1 MIPHTTKRRLL
12 TLAGLAL
19 LQVATVHAQKTPA
32 DVRVVTDANRAAIE
46 AAMPA
51 GLLMPAKQP
60 RRILVLSRSMG
71 FYHKATPLGKV
82 FFENV
87 QKAFKGYTFVMS
99 DEPKDYTPENL
110 KQYDALLLNNGT
122 GVHKLLTD
130 VATQKGIIQFVQ
142 DGGGI
147 MGIHAASDGGWPE
160 YNEMIGSRFAGH
172 PWTAGGT
179 HAFLNEQPAHGMTKQ
194 FGSAFP
200 FKDEIYISKDYFDRE
215 KFRVLI
221 SMDLSDK
228 ETASKPGGKTR
239 RHDMD
244 YAVSHVRAFG
254 EGRVFYTSFG
264 HTDLAYFDNNVLTH
278 YLAGIQYVAGDLEIE
293 DAPIVFYDRL
303 KAHDGPLYVEAK
315 QKLVNMIRH
324 ADTPEKKQE
333 VAALCTKLIKDRSA
347 TAASRQ
353 LAIESLSPFATADSL
368 QVVAGVLAET
378 SIQHVA
384 LLFISEHAD
393 DKAFSEIAEKTWGKL
408 DDAGKAA
415 VITAMGARGSAFA
428 DKLPTLAKQGA
439 VPTRTAAIIALG
451 RCGEKQHADA
461 LLKLADAELA
471 AVRDAAVVDIAG
483 RQAAAEA
490 GPLYAHLLT
499 HSRSVPV
506 RQAALLGV
514 VRSVPSKSEELV
526 LRYLSGSDA
535 AMTQTAIMASALVQG
550 GAMTSKLAELAADE
564 ANPNAVALVN
574 ALARRDGPEVIPA
587 LETLLE
593 VPAVRVDAIKMLAV
607 AGGAGQVPTLA
618 GIMAEGDGDS
628 RAAATDA
635 LIRLR
640 GDGVDQAIADLI
652 VNGPANARLA
662 LLNICDDR
670 RTPILVHAAAQFIAS
685 EDSKMALAALKA
697 VALGGSKAEFESLC
711 ALVLS
716 DPRNSKVVGALGKLG
731 SRLGDDDAVV
741 TALVSHAKRGA
752 PKAKPAFV
760 KLLSG
765 YPVPAAET
773 YLMSLVSGQTAETEL
788 AAVKTLVGWGNATAL
803 QALLDAC
810 EKGQTEAIRD
820 LAYKGVS
827 EMTANDRTVAPQDRL
842 ATLSA
847 LLEKA
852 GTDTQIVSVLNALA
866 SVPDAG
872 VEALAK
878 AYEDHAGSGVADAA
892 KAAVSGSAELMS
904 KVDWVFSSNFNNSPG
919 QHKLMVDLDPETRWT
934 SKAYMVKSDAMWI
947 TVDLGYEQAVT
958 SVVLDAAPSGGDF
971 PRKYELYLS
980 NDPDNFGEPV
990 ASGNGAALTDITC
1003 DATGRYLKIV
1013 QTGKQGPFWSI
1024 HELKINGRPREK

>member
-1 MIPHTTKRRLL
+1 
-12 TLAGLAL
+12 L

-46 AAMPA
+46 AAMPEK
-51 GLLMPAKQP
+51 LLVPAKQP

-71 FYHKATPLGKV
+71 FYHKATPLGNV

-87 QKAFKGYTFVMS
+87 QKTFEGYAFVMS
-99 DEPKDYTPENL
+99 DEPEDYTPANL
-110 KQYDALLLNNGT
+110 KQYDALILNNGT
-122 GVHKLLTD
+122 GVQKLLAD

-147 MGIHAASDGGWPE
+147 MCIHAASDGGWPE

-172 PWTAGGT
+172 PWGAGGT
-179 HAFLNEQPAHGMTKQ
+179 HAFLNELPAHGMTKQ
-194 FGSAFP
+194 FDPAFR

-221 SMDLSDK
+221 SMDLSDTA
-228 ETASKPGGKTR
+228 TASKPAGTANRGDR
-239 RHDMD
+239 DFS
-244 YAVSHVRAFG
+244 VSHVRVFG

-264 HTDLAYFDNNVLTH
+264 HTDQAYFDHNVLTH
-278 YLAGIQYVAGDLEIE
+278 YLAGIQYVAGDLDVE
-293 DAPIVFYDRL
+293 DAPIGFYDRL
-303 KAHDGPLYVEAK
+303 KARDGPLYVEAK
-315 QKLVNMIRH
+315 QKFVNMIRA
-324 ADTPEKKQE
+324 ADTPEKKRE
-333 VAALCTKLIKDRSA
+333 VAALCTKLITDRSA

-353 LAIESLSPFATADSL
+353 LAIESLSHFATADSL
-368 QVVAGVLAET
+368 QVVAAVLADK
-378 SIQHVA
+378 SIQHAA

-393 DKAFSEIAEKTWGKL
+393 DRSFSEIAEKTWGKL

-415 VITAMGARGSAFA
+415 VITAMGARGAAFA
-428 DKLPTLAKQGA
+428 DKLLALAKQGA
-439 VPTRTAAIIALG
+439 APTRTAAISALG
-451 RCGEKQHADA
+451 HCGAKQHADA
-461 LLKLADAELA
+461 LLKLAGVEVAE
-471 AVRDAAVVDIAG
+471 VRDAAVVDIAG
-483 RQAAAEA
+483 RLAAAEA

-499 HSRSVPV
+499 NSRSVPV
-506 RQAALLGV
+506 RQAALLGL
-514 VRSVPSKSEELV
+514 VRSVPSKSEALV
-526 LRYLSGSDA
+526 LRYLSGPDA
-535 AMTQTAIMASALVQG
+535 AMKQTAIMASALVQG
-550 GAMTSKLAELAADE
+550 GAMTTKLADLAADE

-587 LETLLE
+587 LENLLE
-593 VPAVRVDAIKMLAV
+593 VPAVRVGAIRMLAV
-607 AGGAGQVPTLA
+607 AGGAAQVPTLA
-618 GIMAEGDGDS
+618 GMMAEADGES

-652 VNGPANARLA
+652 VNGPTSARLA

-670 RTPILVHAAAQFIAS
+670 RTPILVRTAAQFIAS
-685 EDSKMALAALKA
+685 EDSKMASAALKA
-697 VALGGSKAEFESLC
+697 VALGGSKEEFESLC
-711 ALVLS
+711 ALVLN
-716 DPRNSKVVGALGKLG
+716 DPRNSKLVGALGKLG

-741 TALVSHAKRGA
+741 TALVSHAKRA
-752 PKAKPAFV
+752 TPKAKPAFV

-773 YLMSLVSGQTAETEL
+773 CLLSLVSGQTAETEL

-810 EKGQTEAIRD
+810 EKGQTEAIRN

-827 EMTANDRTVAPQDRL
+827 EVVAKDRRTSPQDRL

-852 GTDTQIVSVLNALA
+852 RTDSQLVSVLSALA
-866 SVPDAG
+866 HVPDAG

-878 AYEDHAGSGVADAA
+878 TYEDDADAGVADAA

-904 KVDWVFSSNFNNSPG
+904 KVDWVFSSNFNNNPG
-919 QHKLMVDLDPETRWT
+919 EHKRMVDLDPKTRWA
-934 SKAYMVKSDAMWI
+934 SRAYMVKSDAMWI

-971 PRKYELYLS
+971 PRKYELYVS
-980 NDPDNFGEPV
+980 NDPDNFGEPA
-990 ASGNGAALTDITC
+990 ASGNGATLTDIIC
-1003 DATGRYLKIV
+1003 NATGRYVKIV
-1013 QTGKQGPFWSI
+1013 QTGKEGPFWSI